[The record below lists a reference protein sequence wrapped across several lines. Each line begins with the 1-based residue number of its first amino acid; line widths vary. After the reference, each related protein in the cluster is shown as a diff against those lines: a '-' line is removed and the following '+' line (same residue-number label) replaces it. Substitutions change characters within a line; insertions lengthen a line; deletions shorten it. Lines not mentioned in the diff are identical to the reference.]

1 MDASCKFLKTFL
13 FSFDNAV
20 LYVTAHTS
28 FLSIYTQQFLSCIF
42 NLLYPS
48 FDGSYIVSIL
58 IKGELLNS
66 VDISSYMVKGD
77 VGGCVMDDVVDAV
90 VDAVVDVVV
99 DSVVDAVKSIGTNL
113 PPTLF
118 EV

>member
-1 MDASCKFLKTFL
+1 
-13 FSFDNAV
+13 
-20 LYVTAHTS
+20 
-28 FLSIYTQQFLSCIF
+28 
-42 NLLYPS
+42 
-48 FDGSYIVSIL
+48 VSIL

-77 VGGCVMDDVVDAV
+77 VGGCVMDDVVDV
-90 VDAVVDVVV
+90 VVDV
-99 DSVVDAVKSIGTNL
+99 VVDAVKSIGTNL